1 MEFSGRLAP
10 VGNTVWEGELKVCFD
25 GGGGFETVEDGTERL
40 AVSVSRS
47 SLKKNNCT
55 WKAHKAHLDNLSERG
70 QAFWFLKLHIPLP
83 LPLKNHHQG
92 KTQGSYSFL
101 FYFAFYTTQTSLEA
115 TQEVEKLVL
124 LTKAGKHELSDSTV
138 K

>member
-1 MEFSGRLAP
+1 MIQFG
-10 VGNTVWEGELKVCFD
+10 
-25 GGGGFETVEDGTERL
+25 
-40 AVSVSRS
+40 
-47 SLKKNNCT
+47 KKNVP
-55 WKAHKAHLDNLSERG
+55 WKAHKAHLDNISEPG
-70 QAFWFLKLHIPLP
+70 QAFWFLKLHISLP

-101 FYFAFYTTQTSLEA
+101 FFLNFASYTAQTSLEA

-124 LTKAGKHELSDSTV
+124 QTKAGKHELSGSTI

>member
-1 MEFSGRLAP
+1 MDKLFLEYTPKYIFIHCILILLYEYA
-10 VGNTVWEGELKVCFD
+10 K
-25 GGGGFETVEDGTERL
+25 
-40 AVSVSRS
+40 
-47 SLKKNNCT
+47 KKNVP
-55 WKAHKAHLDNLSERG
+55 WKAHKAHLDNISEPG
-70 QAFWFLKLHIPLP
+70 QAFWFLKLHISLP

-101 FYFAFYTTQTSLEA
+101 FFNFASYTAQTSLEA

-124 LTKAGKHELSDSTV
+124 QTKAGKHELSGSTV